1 MPALYSCVCCYIIVC
16 MVCITY
22 RLGDPDDCAGA
33 VSFLCSND
41 AAYITGETIVIAGGT
56 PSRL

>member
-1 MPALYSCVCCYIIVC
+1 MGRYIDNDVIIIK
-16 MVCITY
+16 MMSLF
-22 RLGDPDDCAGA
+22 RLGRAEECAGV

-41 AAYITGETIVIAGGT
+41 ASYITGETIVIAGGM